1 MGGMTGALIFKYS
14 TALEM
19 MTSSLV
25 PVMARTA
32 GSLRKNT
39 NNITN
44 THHTKYMP
52 SAVVTPFMM
61 RLRRPAPR
69 FWLL

>member
-1 MGGMTGALIFKYS
+1 MFRTMTSTAMGGMTGALIFKYS

-44 THHTKYMP
+44 THHTK
-52 SAVVTPFMM
+52 
-61 RLRRPAPR
+61 
-69 FWLL
+69 